1 MIDFPIF
8 RKKLISFARNEQNFI
23 YSLSFKIWNF
33 LFEFF
38 FVPKSGSESRNFQ
51 IKNWVT
57 RKYTFN
63 MIVRLSVEL
72 FLRKMAHQNQ
82 NYCFSN
88 NSKQSYVKNA
98 QEIKALNPQ
107 LIPIR
112 NKFIDALIEI
122 QRSNFGFK
130 KLGTLCWYEK
140 L

>member
-1 MIDFPIF
+1 
-8 RKKLISFARNEQNFI
+8 
-23 YSLSFKIWNF
+23 
-33 LFEFF
+33 
-38 FVPKSGSESRNFQ
+38 
-51 IKNWVT
+51 
-57 RKYTFN
+57 

-72 FLRKMAHQNQ
+72 FLRKMAHQNR
-82 NYCFSN
+82 NYCFSDG
-88 NSKQSYVKNA
+88 SKQNYVKNA

-122 QRSNFGFK
+122 QRSNFGFN